1 MGGVSGDRGDLQGFR
16 VSGVEPCLD
25 VPLEVSERLVNGL

>member
-1 MGGVSGDRGDLQGFR
+1 MGGVSGDLGDLQGFR

-25 VPLEVSERLVNGL
+25 VPLEVRING